1 MHEPDVPE
9 HLRQS
14 LEMLHAGETL
24 IFCSD
29 FPHFDQ
35 NDPVTALPG
44 ISDHLRR
51 RIFSANALEMLR
63 LPGP

>member
-1 MHEPDVPE
+1 
-9 HLRQS
+9 
-14 LEMLHAGETL
+14 MLHAEETL